1 MNLYQLSN
9 EYQLLLE
16 KDEYDVAEM
25 EALESLSDNIEDK
38 AIAISHHIKNM
49 EAEMNAIICRQK
61 DMADRAMKLDRKIE
75 SLQDYLHDT
84 LKKCKI
90 DKINKCPDFVISIKT
105 NPPSI
110 HIDDEEAV
118 PQCFFKPK
126 TTISIDKTAIKNAIS
141 SGADVPGVSI
151 IRKTR
156 LEIK

>member
-16 KDEYDVAEM
+16 KDEYDIAEM
-25 EALESLSDNIEDK
+25 EALENLSDNIEDK

-61 DMADRAMKLDRKIE
+61 DMGERAMKLDKKIE
-75 SLQDYLHDT
+75 SLQDYLHET

-105 NPPSI
+105 NPPSVYI
-110 HIDDEEAV
+110 EDEDKV
-118 PQCFFKPK
+118 PKNFFKEK
-126 TTISIDKTAIKNAIS
+126 MTISLDKSAIKSAID
-141 SGADVPGVSI
+141 SGTVIPGVSI